1 MSADDQG
8 EMIRGMVARLAER
21 LEDEPGD
28 LDGWLRLGRSYGV
41 LGEPQKSRDAYAQ
54 AAALSPDDPDI
65 LQSYVTA
72 IMAARPEDA
81 TVPMEA
87 VVVLRQLATVD
98 AENPSALWL
107 LGRAEAE
114 SGNMDAARGLWRR
127 LLALLPPGGDDHAT
141 VESAI
146 ESLGNATSGG

>member
-1 MSADDQG
+1 
-8 EMIRGMVARLAER
+8 
-21 LEDEPGD
+21 
-28 LDGWLRLGRSYGV
+28 
-41 LGEPQKSRDAYAQ
+41 
-54 AAALSPDDPDI
+54 
-65 LQSYVTA
+65 
-72 IMAARPEDA
+72 MAAQPEDA

-114 SGNMDAARGLWRR
+114 SGNMDGARGLWRR